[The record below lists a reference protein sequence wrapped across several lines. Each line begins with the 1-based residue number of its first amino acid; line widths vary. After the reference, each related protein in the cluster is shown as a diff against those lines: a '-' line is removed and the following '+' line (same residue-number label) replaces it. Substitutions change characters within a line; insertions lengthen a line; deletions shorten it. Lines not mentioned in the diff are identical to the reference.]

1 MAVSSWF
8 SQLQNGDFPELCGCL
23 PEGTITDKS
32 TLQRGGWN
40 FTAFRDGWVCPPVSA
55 VFAGTS
61 CWIEA
66 CPSLSVR
73 FTFQTKQTQKLHLNI
88 LQLSNVVCSKLRD
101 TPHATFYPQ
110 KKNKSTSIHDSATAQ
125 LQFIRVSRESTGWKG
140 SLGSLPSSL
149 VHFDLKCGPSYWQNI
164 SNTKKRKPARGLFI
178 LVAQSLEM
186 MVFFRFQMD
195 FLQNLVV
202 RFCHRS
208 CDLALAKDAPGH
220 LQIHFR
226 KGFPYM
232 AGTQ

>member
-110 KKNKSTSIHDSATAQ
+110 KKTSQQASMI
-125 LQFIRVSRESTGWKG
+125 
-140 SLGSLPSSL
+140 LPLLNYSSFVL
-149 VHFDLKCGPSYWQNI
+149 VGKVQDERGPWGPSPVPWF
-164 SNTKKRKPARGLFI
+164 TL
-178 LVAQSLEM
+178 
-186 MVFFRFQMD
+186 
-195 FLQNLVV
+195 
-202 RFCHRS
+202 
-208 CDLALAKDAPGH
+208 
-220 LQIHFR
+220 
-226 KGFPYM
+226 
-232 AGTQ
+232 T

>member
-1 MAVSSWF
+1 MVMFQSYVAVYQRVPSLTNQPCKGGVGISRHSEMGGF
-8 SQLQNGDFPELCGCL
+8 APLSAQCLLVHHAELKHAQSFCPFYIPNQTNSEIAL
-23 PEGTITDKS
+23 KHTS
-32 TLQRGGWN
+32 TLQCGL
-40 FTAFRDGWVCPPVSA
+40 FKTAGYTTC
-55 VFAGTS
+55 
-61 CWIEA
+61 
-66 CPSLSVR
+66 
-73 FTFQTKQTQKLHLNI
+73 HL
-88 LQLSNVVCSKLRD
+88 LP
-101 TPHATFYPQ
+101 T